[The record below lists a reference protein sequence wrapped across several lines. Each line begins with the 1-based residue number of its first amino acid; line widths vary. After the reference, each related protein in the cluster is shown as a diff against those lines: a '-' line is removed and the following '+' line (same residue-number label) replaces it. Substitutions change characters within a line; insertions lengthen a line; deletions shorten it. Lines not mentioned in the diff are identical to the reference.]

1 MTPVAVVAP
10 RRIAWVEGP
19 DAEALLHGL
28 LTADIGAIPVGGGA
42 PSLILDAQ
50 GHVVARV
57 HVHRD
62 AADAFTLVLDP
73 PPAPDG
79 MAVIAAH
86 HVSEDAEVIG
96 PEPVQVLVLTG
107 AAPDGDI
114 VTPGAIPGTTEVLVD
129 DPVALAASLGL
140 PLSPP
145 ETLEAMRIAAGVPA
159 IGVDTTE
166 KTLVQEAGLA
176 DAVSFDKGCYLGQET
191 VARLHYRGHANRRL
205 CRIALTQAVPTG
217 TPLTAGDIAAGTV
230 TSVAEVPGEGWRAL
244 AMVRREVPD
253 GADVAA
259 DGQVVGRVLGGAPS
273 GARFSAS

>member
-1 MTPVAVVAP
+1 MTPLAVVAP

-19 DAEALLHGL
+19 DAAALLHGL
-28 LTADIGAIPVGGGA
+28 LTADVEAIPVGGGA
-42 PSLILDAQ
+42 PSLILDAH
-50 GHVVARV
+50 GHVVARM

-62 AADAFTLVLDP
+62 GPDAFTLLLDP

-96 PEPVQVLVLTG
+96 PEPVEVLVVSG

-114 VTPGAIPGTTEVLVD
+114 VAPGAIPGTTEVLVD
-129 DPVALAASLGL
+129 DPTALATSLGL
-140 PLSPP
+140 ALSPANA
-145 ETLEAMRIAAGVPA
+145 LEPLRIAAGVPA
-159 IGVDTTE
+159 IGVDTSG
-166 KTLVQEAGLA
+166 KTLVQEAGLD

-205 CRIALTQAVPTG
+205 CRIALDGPLAPGSQ
-217 TPLTAGDIAAGTV
+217 LTAGDVAAGTV
-230 TSVAEVPGEGWRAL
+230 TSAAEVPGRGWMAL

-253 GADVAA
+253 GAAVSV
-259 DGQVVGRVLGGAPS
+259 DGREVGRVLGAATS
-273 GARFSAS
+273 GDRFGRS